1 MVPRRLTHAEL
12 ERIDRAVEESG
23 LEVLHAEGHRPRRLD
38 VRLPGSRKQAKLIVY
53 VWAIQ
58 SGGGGP
64 GVRPEDERRVQ
75 PTRARGADFVVE
87 PGATTLLLGYDPVE
101 DMYAAWDFAL
111 RRWTRN
117 PPGHPSGAPVRSPS
131 AQTRQSKLDEAQRAG
146 VAFYAHDIDA
156 RQRNGSKV
164 RREELVANFR
174 PDHFGAYLT
183 WLSPTLVPGGV
194 SAPARAVKRRRIA
207 TERLARDARFT
218 KAVVVAYGERCC
230 FCGFGGGVVEAAHI
244 KPVSDGGPDDVR
256 NGVALC
262 PTHHRLFDKGYVLI
276 SAAGL
281 DVAANDK
288 KMRAQRVSA
297 PDRARVA
304 AGLASTPHWPGSGRM
319 RPDPKFIRRHR
330 VLHR

>member
-1 MVPRRLTHAEL
+1 MPRRLTHDEI

-23 LEVLHAEGHRPRRLD
+23 LELLLAEGHRPRRMH
-38 VRLPGSRKQAKLIVY
+38 VRMPGSRKQANLVVY
-53 VWAIQ
+53 VWAVQ
-58 SGGGGP
+58 PGGGGP

-87 PGATTLLLGYDPVE
+87 AGATTLLLGYDPIE
-101 DMYAAWDFAL
+101 DMYAAWDFSL

-117 PPGHPSGAPVRSPS
+117 PPGHPAGSPVRSPS
-131 AQTRQSKLDEAQRAG
+131 AQTRQSKLDEAQRG
-146 VAFYAHDIDA
+146 GIAFYAHDIDA

-183 WLSPTLVPGGV
+183 WLNPTLVPAGR
-194 SAPARAVKRRRIA
+194 SAPARAIKRRRIA

-218 KAVVVAYGERCC
+218 KTIVAAYGDRCC

-244 KPVSDGGPDDVR
+244 QPVSDGGPDDVR
-256 NGVALC
+256 NGIALC

-276 SAAGL
+276 GAARL

-288 KMRAQRVSA
+288 KMRSRRVSA
-297 PDRARVA
+297 ADRTRVA
-304 AGLASTPHWPGSGRM
+304 AGLSTTPYWPGSSQH

-330 VLHR
+330 ALHR